1 MLSFTLKKGRNDIT
15 AGASRTQKAA
25 YYALYYLLKAVG
37 LLPAWFLYYPLAG
50 VCYLLLYYLF
60 RYRLQV
66 TRENLQNAFPEKSR
80 EELRDIERRFYRHLS
95 EVFIDTILLGS
106 ISRREILERMVYRD
120 VEKQEELMRGRSW
133 ISAMSHFGSWE
144 LTINYVCHTDHR
156 VFAVYR
162 PLHNAVVDRFYHS
175 ARSRFGTQ
183 PVPMNDIFK
192 ETIAARLSGGKPV
205 IVALIADQTPPWHEI
220 KHWYRFLEQDTPFF
234 SGIEKMAL
242 KLKMPV
248 YFMHVRKVAPRH
260 YEAEF
265 KLVYDGVE
273 PVAEHQI
280 TERYIALLEAMI
292 RESPE
297 LWMWSHR
304 RWKHKKPADYDMR
317 HSRDT
322 ETHNIPEA

>member
-1 MLSFTLKKGRNDIT
+1 M
-15 AGASRTQKAA
+15 
-25 YYALYYLLKAVG
+25 
-37 LLPAWFLYYPLAG
+37 
-50 VCYLLLYYLF
+50 
-60 RYRLQV
+60 
-66 TRENLQNAFPEKSR
+66 
-80 EELRDIERRFYRHLS
+80 
-95 EVFIDTILLGS
+95 FIDTILLGS

-183 PVPMNDIFK
+183 PVPMNDI
-192 ETIAARLSGGKPV
+192 
-205 IVALIADQTPPWHEI
+205 
-220 KHWYRFLEQDTPFF
+220 F

>member
-1 MLSFTLKKGRNDIT
+1 M
-15 AGASRTQKAA
+15 Q
-25 YYALYYLLKAVG
+25 
-37 LLPAWFLYYPLAG
+37 W
-50 VCYLLLYYLF
+50 
-60 RYRLQV
+60 
-66 TRENLQNAFPEKSR
+66 
-80 EELRDIERRFYRHLS
+80 
-95 EVFIDTILLGS
+95 
-106 ISRREILERMVYRD
+106 
-120 VEKQEELMRGRSW
+120 W
-133 ISAMSHFGSWE
+133 IRA
-144 LTINYVCHTDHR
+144 
-156 VFAVYR
+156 
-162 PLHNAVVDRFYHS
+162 YHS

-242 KLKMPV
+242 KLEIPV

-273 PVAEHQI
+273 PVAEHQDNRTLYRVARGDDPRVARVVDDGRI
-280 TERYIALLEAMI
+280 V
-292 RESPE
+292 
-297 LWMWSHR
+297 

>member
-1 MLSFTLKKGRNDIT
+1 
-15 AGASRTQKAA
+15 
-25 YYALYYLLKAVG
+25 
-37 LLPAWFLYYPLAG
+37 
-50 VCYLLLYYLF
+50 
-60 RYRLQV
+60 
-66 TRENLQNAFPEKSR
+66 
-80 EELRDIERRFYRHLS
+80 
-95 EVFIDTILLGS
+95 
-106 ISRREILERMVYRD
+106 
-120 VEKQEELMRGRSW
+120 
-133 ISAMSHFGSWE
+133 
-144 LTINYVCHTDHR
+144 
-156 VFAVYR
+156 
-162 PLHNAVVDRFYHS
+162 
-175 ARSRFGTQ
+175 
-183 PVPMNDIFK
+183 
-192 ETIAARLSGGKPV
+192 
-205 IVALIADQTPPWHEI
+205 
-220 KHWYRFLEQDTPFF
+220 
-234 SGIEKMAL
+234 MAL

-248 YFMHVRKVAPRH
+248 IWSAVRKVAPRH